1 MVKTGTVVIHN
12 MPKYHNRFVVA
23 KLYDNELW
31 FYGSWISCTA
41 AEKAAK
47 EIGENA
53 LVCEV
58 E

>member
-12 MPKYHNRFVVA
+12 MPEKHERFVVA
-23 KLYDNELW
+23 RLCDNELW
-31 FYGSWISCTA
+31 FYGSWVSCTA
-41 AEKAAK
+41 AENAAK